1 MLRRSL
7 LLLTFV
13 AIVVI
18 SGDLIATVIKANNVS
33 VEQSENAL
41 VVEGD
46 FRFELSPRLEEALN
60 HGVPL
65 YFTVEFELLRPRWY
79 WFDEKVASETRTLRL
94 AYHTLSRQYRVSR
107 GALYQNFP
115 TLEEALRTLG
125 TVRGW
130 IVVEGDRLS
139 PEEGYVA
146 MLRLRLDTAQL
157 PKPFQVSA
165 LTSSEWVLASD
176 WVRVP
181 FRSKASGSAI
191 P

>member
-7 LLLTFV
+7 LFLTFL
-13 AIVVI
+13 AMVV
-18 SGDLIATVIKANNVS
+18 SGNVIAAFIKANNVS
-33 VEQSENAL
+33 VEQRDRTL
-41 VVEGD
+41 VVDGD
-46 FRFELSPRLEEALN
+46 FQFELSPRLEEALN

-65 YFTVEFELLRPRWY
+65 YFAVEFELLRPRWY
-79 WFDEKVASETRTLRL
+79 WFDEKVASETRMLRL

-115 TLEEALRTLG
+115 TLDEALRTLG
-125 TVRGW
+125 TVRDW
-130 IVVEGDRLS
+130 IVVEGERLN

-165 LTSSEWVLASD
+165 LTSNEWVLASN
-176 WVRVP
+176 WVRVSFTAKP
-181 FRSKASGSAI
+181 AARAV